1 MAQRDNNPLAPALAA
16 GAALLLFVSLL
27 VNWYSVDASGQGQEV
42 SVGVARPDTAT
53 LLLAA
58 IAATAALVAFGRFR
72 GTVSGKS
79 ELLAGLGLA
88 AFIYMVVNI
97 VKKPQLVD
105 LIESAIDEAR
115 AQAGPALDQ
124 AGVDLSV
131 GLGPGL
137 WIALLGSLLLL
148 GAGLSELGRR
158 GGAPSAGGIPAPAG
172 YSTPPSGPA
181 AGGGAQATTAGIPAP
196 PADRS
201 AGWKPDPYGQASQRY
216 WDGTA
221 WTQHT
226 S

>member
-16 GAALLLFVSLL
+16 GAALLLFISLL
-27 VNWYSVDASGQGQEV
+27 VNWYSVDAAGQGQEV

-58 IAATAALVAFGRFR
+58 VIAAAALIAFGRFR

-88 AFIYMVVNI
+88 ALIYVVVSI
-97 VKKPQLVD
+97 IKKPQLVD

-115 AQAGPALDQ
+115 AQAGPALEQ
-124 AGVDLSV
+124 AGVDFGV

-158 GGAPSAGGIPAPAG
+158 TGAQGPAGIPEPAGFSTPPGGAPAGE
-172 YSTPPSGPA
+172 
-181 AGGGAQATTAGIPAP
+181 AQATTAGVPAP
-196 PADRS
+196 PADRT
-201 AGWKPDPYGQASQRY
+201 AGWKPDPYGQAAQRY
-216 WDGTA
+216 WDGNA

-226 S
+226 G